1 MCIRDSLIDDPERK
15 IIEPLFDQT
24 AKLEKVYD
32 TDLMQNGGHIT
43 GWFIP
48 KGAQTDT
55 IEACLLYTSRCV

>member
-1 MCIRDSLIDDPERK
+1 MILIDDPDRS
-15 IIEPLFDQT
+15 IIEPLFEKTDSFE
-24 AKLEKVYD
+24 KLYG